1 MKARTVLK
9 TLALLLCLA
18 GGAHAQWSS
27 TGTDQGEKD
36 LGEGWN
42 SVTFGTVTVV
52 IADGLTV
59 NSVSGN
65 AIGTDLQAYD
75 VDLDDLADGSLTGS
89 KVGTGVSASNITTGG
104 PIAIARGGTNTASL
118 VTDNVLLFDGT
129 DIDEFTDK
137 DNIAR
142 TDIAE
147 VFSGGN
153 LTVDHDLHLSGDDDD
168 VFIGAS
174 DDLKLSFDHTNG
186 ATIENSVN
194 NAEHMYIY
202 NRSHGERVYV
212 GAENA
217 SGTLKTT
224 YYDGDTGWSMGSQI
238 VAAVADP
245 SAAQDAATKNYVDT
259 AGGGGAA
266 GKWTNGGICTQSGT
280 GSCGSWDFDSYTI
293 NEVIFGIHNGG
304 AADNLDSEW
313 RMYSMNS
320 RQTTAGTDD
329 ERVGHA
335 NGQGGGTGSMNHM
348 YAGNWGGSRNQDV
361 NFVTDGSC
369 SWQGNPST
377 NVFKCTSVS
386 SANCSCIWEYR

>member
-1 MKARTVLK
+1 MNARTVLK
-9 TLALLLCLA
+9 PLALLFCLA
-18 GGAHAQWSS
+18 GGVQGQWSA

-65 AIGTDLQAYD
+65 AIGSDLQAYD
-75 VDLDDLADGSLTGS
+75 ADLDDLADGSLTGS
-89 KVGTGVSASNITTGG
+89 KVGSGMSASNITTGG
-104 PIAIARGGTNTASL
+104 PIAIARGGTNTTTL
-118 VTDNVLLFDGT
+118 VSDNVLLFDGT

-147 VFSGGN
+147 TFTGGN
-153 LTVDHDLHLSGDDDD
+153 LTVDQDLHLSGDNDD
-168 VFIGAS
+168 VFIGVS
-174 DDLKLSFDHTNG
+174 DDLKLSFDHTSG
-186 ATIENSVN
+186 ATIENNVN
-194 NAEHMYIY
+194 NAEHMYLY
-202 NRSHGERVYV
+202 NRSHGERVYI
-212 GAENA
+212 GTENA
-217 SGTLKTT
+217 SGTLKST

-245 SAAQDAATKNYVDT
+245 ASAQDAGTKNYVDT

-266 GKWTNGGICTQSGT
+266 GKWVAGGICTQSGT
-280 GSCGSWDFDSYTI
+280 GACGNWDFDSYTI
-293 NEVIFGIHNGG
+293 NEVMFGIHDGG
-304 AADNLDSEW
+304 TADNLDSEW

-320 RQTTAGTDD
+320 RQTTAGTDN
-329 ERVGHA
+329 EVVGHA

-348 YAGNWGGSRNQDV
+348 YGGNWGGSRNQDV
-361 NFVTDGSC
+361 GLAIDGNC
-369 SWQGNPST
+369 KWQGNPST
-377 NVFKCTSVS
+377 NVFKCTSTS